1 MERLTQWI
9 DEGKAIPRVDLRRCG
24 HERCTTQLAKYE
36 DTGLTPDEINT
47 LRERDTAKAPEEF
60 DGYWFKCPSCGNYA
74 GGIRGNFCHVCGQR
88 LKWEAVRV

>member
-36 DTGLTPDEINT
+36 DTGLTPPEIMK
-47 LRERDTAKAPEEF
+47 LKERDTAKAPEEF

-74 GGIRGNFCHVCGQR
+74 GGLRGNFCHVCGQR
-88 LKWEAVRV
+88 LKWED

>member
-88 LKWEAVRV
+88 LKWEAVRE